1 MPSINIEYRFIPWES
16 KILPSSMSQFNT
28 EIIRRVTDTEIA
40 RMYGKHELQKLDA
53 LKISRDAQMHVF
65 AHSVPSLMVKQRNK
79 IFPCLHP
86 SQVKEPA
93 LSEDLF
99 VWIEA
104 LLWNLITTMEFDSP
118 CRGMDAKRFCSLVR
132 DVGKLF
138 TKYVKEI
145 MPEVVNEKLGK
156 GFVYHDMICSTRKFQ
171 KSMEGNSLRG
181 LKRQTI
187 LSRCSDLIIL
197 VHLAR
202 ASWHICDH
210 FQHTDK
216 TEHVNRISDHPIA
229 KKSSTFR
236 KKKQICFSYVRKKCR
251 FGINCT
257 KKHVRKE
264 VLKEIKCPHVLKEN
278 KCKYGGA
285 CLYDHSF
292 KIWRRKKAVQ
302 PYQLH
307 ANAKQAAEERMAEDG
322 LTVLQPSP
330 SLPPPIPLLTK
341 DLPIPKPPELSIEYL
356 FENVHPTPRAQPPAS
371 APPKIAK
378 IDQLDM
384 DLSEEIAASYLTQ
397 AKVKSLIEEL
407 NRVNGNVDELNEPAD
422 QLFLKTQQLDQFGLQ
437 ILNHSF
443 SYHKKHIRMIQKD
456 GLQYYL
462 EKRYGAYNFLVSMV
476 KIRNFQRIQ
485 NAHLHGGDV
494 TLVFWNALKETG
506 ILNQVKDPKDTKKL
520 VIALKKFYF
529 PDDWANQDI

>member
-156 GFVYHDMICSTRKFQ
+156 GFVYQDMICSTRKFQ

-307 ANAKQAAEERMAEDG
+307 ANAKQAAEERMAEVG
-322 LTVLQPSP
+322 VTVLQIPPPS
-330 SLPPPIPLLTK
+330 SLPMKDRPNPIPPRVIQVSQMKGRSLHIKKVPPISIFNKSVLLRVAK
-341 DLPIPKPPELSIEYL
+341 
-356 FENVHPTPRAQPPAS
+356 ENC
-371 APPKIAK
+371 K
-378 IDQLDM
+378 L
-384 DLSEEIAASYLTQ
+384 
-397 AKVKSLIEEL
+397 LIESKVFQRLLLPSYQCNLRAMALRMENGYESPWGDVVFVTVHQLNL
-407 NRVNGNVDELNEPAD
+407 NRLEFILSAFDYVEPDGRTNRNSKMIFEQIFEKLPEHRKKICVWHDIYLGFWYACLDEDIWKEPMWS
-422 QLFLKTQQLDQFGLQ
+422 FQQ
-437 ILNHSF
+437 
-443 SYHKKHIRMIQKD
+443 RD
-456 GLQYYL
+456 GRRIWEESPKCSVRQML
-462 EKRYGAYNFLVSMV
+462 E
-476 KIRNFQRIQ
+476 Q
-485 NAHLHGGDV
+485 
-494 TLVFWNALKETG
+494 LKERS
-506 ILNQVKDPKDTKKL
+506 
-520 VIALKKFYF
+520 YF
-529 PDDWANQDI
+529 SLDI

>member
-292 KIWRRKKAVQ
+292 KIWRKKDAVQ

-307 ANAKQAAEERMAEDG
+307 ANERQAAEDRMAEDG
-322 LTVLQPSP
+322 LTVLQI
-330 SLPPPIPLLTK
+330 PPPISLPMK
-341 DLPIPKPPELSIEYL
+341 DRPIPE
-356 FENVHPTPRAQPPAS
+356 
-371 APPKIAK
+371 PPKVVRIVQVDGNFIGVRRVPPTSNESVLQQVDTENWKFLISKRYQFLCKPK
-378 IDQLDM
+378 IENMINILKFGIQYETEKRWADVKR
-384 DLSEEIAASYLTQ
+384 ENWTYLTVHQ
-397 AKVKSLIEEL
+397 LSLKSLEL
-407 NRVNGNVDELNEPAD
+407 LMLAFDYVEPNGRTNTNSKRIFEQIFEKLPEHRKRISAGDIYMGFWYACFDEGIWEDLIYPSVKLEGKDFP
-422 QLFLKTQQLDQFGLQ
+422 KC
-437 ILNHSF
+437 SF
-443 SYHKKHIRMIQKD
+443 RQM
-456 GLQYYL
+456 L
-462 EKRYGAYNFLVSMV
+462 E
-476 KIRNFQRIQ
+476 Q
-485 NAHLHGGDV
+485 
-494 TLVFWNALKETG
+494 LKERS
-506 ILNQVKDPKDTKKL
+506 
-520 VIALKKFYF
+520 YF
-529 PDDWANQDI
+529 SLDI

>member
-292 KIWRRKKAVQ
+292 KIWRKKDAVQ

-307 ANAKQAAEERMAEDG
+307 ANERQAAEDRMAEDG
-322 LTVLQPSP
+322 LTVLQI
-330 SLPPPIPLLTK
+330 PPPISLPMK
-341 DLPIPKPPELSIEYL
+341 DRPIPD
-356 FENVHPTPRAQPPAS
+356 
-371 APPKIAK
+371 PPKVVQVVQMDENSLYVKDVPPIHIYNKSVLLQVAK
-378 IDQLDM
+378 ENCKLLINDKVLPKYYIRLPNYQFQLRSMAFRMKDGYKLPWE
-384 DLSEEIAASYLTQ
+384 DIVFITVHQLNLKRLELILSAFDYVEPNGRTNTNSKRIFEQIFEKLPEHRKKICVGGDIYLGFWY
-397 AKVKSLIEEL
+397 ACY
-407 NRVNGNVDELNEPAD
+407 DEDIWREFPKCS
-422 QLFLKTQQLDQFGLQ
+422 FRQ
-437 ILNHSF
+437 ILG
-443 SYHKKHIRMIQKD
+443 K
-456 GLQYYL
+456 
-462 EKRYGAYNFLVSMV
+462 
-476 KIRNFQRIQ
+476 
-485 NAHLHGGDV
+485 
-494 TLVFWNALKETG
+494 LKER
-506 ILNQVKDPKDTKKL
+506 N
-520 VIALKKFYF
+520 YF
-529 PDDWANQDI
+529 SRDI